1 MDLGVCRMGSD
12 SSLPEAVCSLLQA
25 MFFTSMNAI
34 VRFGDTAIDS
44 RNDSRRNEVSHMILN
59 LLDALGMMR
68 GCLYQI
74 VTVEGYPIRH

>member
-1 MDLGVCRMGSD
+1 MDLGVCPMGSD
-12 SSLPEAVCSLLQA
+12 SSLPEAVGSLLQV
-25 MFFTSMNAI
+25 MFCTSMNAI

-44 RNDSRRNEVSHMILN
+44 VNDPGRNEISHIILD

-74 VTVEGYPIRH
+74 VTVEGYSIRH